1 MNRLVSFRI
10 RADYVM
16 ARAVPTAP
24 EIACGVEQGWLSPS
38 DAVAIA
44 VEKLDRGCLLTPPEE
59 RLALLL
65 VDDLDEVPALVS
77 ELGVGFEPMELRER
91 LWLFLALDWLADHRE
106 DFDDPYEVI
115 EMLYADFGYPAE
127 ISGLVRWMPVAEGE
141 PTGIGAIDEKWGRY
155 LASTRQLYVARDD
168 EAC

>member
-10 RADYVM
+10 PADYVM

-24 EIACGVEQGWLSPS
+24 EIACGVEQGWLSPF
-38 DAVAIA
+38 DAVTIA
-44 VEKLDRGCLLTPPEE
+44 VEKLARGCLLMPPEE

-65 VDDLDEVPALVS
+65 ADDLDEVPALVS

-91 LWLFLALDWLADHRE
+91 LWLFLALDWLADHRG

-115 EMLYADFGYPAE
+115 EKLYADFGYPTE
-127 ISGLVRWMPVAEGE
+127 IAGLVRWMPVAEGE
-141 PTGIGAIDEKWGRY
+141 PTGLAAIDERWQTYLDAARAAY
-155 LASTRQLYVARDD
+155 LARGE